1 MSDFSEIFFKM
12 QVISVAFRLVKIGIW
27 ELESEL
33 LGMLEGA
40 VIRYSSIY
48 FLEVTDF
55 LAFLESGGFI

>member
-12 QVISVAFRLVKIGIW
+12 QVISVAFRMARSGIW
-27 ELESEL
+27 ELKSEL

-48 FLEVTDF
+48 FLENN
-55 LAFLESGGFI
+55 

>member
-1 MSDFSEIFFKM
+1 M
-12 QVISVAFRLVKIGIW
+12 QVISVAFRLVKIGIR

-48 FLEVTDF
+48 FLENN
-55 LAFLESGGFI
+55 